1 MKILIAEDDFTLRS
15 LLKAL
20 LIKRGHDVVATV
32 NGAEAWEAMKQP
44 DAPALAILD
53 WMMPEMDGLE
63 VVRRVRALETDQPP
77 YMIMLTSKGEKADI
91 IFGLEAGA
99 DDYLAKPYDPEELSA
114 RINVGRR
121 LIDMQA
127 KLLEAKNALAH
138 EATHDPLTGILNRRA
153 ILDALSRELFRE
165 QRQSNGVAIGILD
178 IDHFKKINDTYGHP
192 IGDEVLCGF
201 VHLLMSNLRPYDY
214 LGRFGGEEFVLI
226 TPGVREEIELRMLYE
241 RLLDLIANNQIPTK
255 AGKIS
260 ITVSIGVAFWDGNE
274 KVEELLTA
282 ADAAMYRAKGEGR
295 NRVCLADR
303 RILAGE
309 SMCIS

>member
-1 MKILIAEDDFTLRS
+1 MKILIAEDDLTLRG

-32 NGAEAWEAMKQP
+32 NGVEAWEAMQQP

-63 VVRRVRALETDQPP
+63 VVRLVRALETDQPP

-91 IFGLEAGA
+91 IAGLEAGA

-121 LIDMQA
+121 MIDMQA
-127 KLLEAKNALAH
+127 KLLEARNALAH

-153 ILDALSRELFRE
+153 ILDALSRELSRE
-165 QRQSNGVAIGILD
+165 QRQSNGVAIGIFD

-192 IGDEVLCGF
+192 VGDEVLCGF
-201 VHLLMSNLRPYDY
+201 VHQLMSNLRPYDY
-214 LGRFGGEEFVLI
+214 LGRFGGEEFVMI
-226 TPGVREEIELRMLYE
+226 TPGIREGIELKMLYE
-241 RLLDLIANNQIPTK
+241 RLLDVIVNNQIPTK
-255 AGKIS
+255 AGNTS
-260 ITVSIGVAFWDGNE
+260 ITVSIGVAIWNGNE
-274 KVEELLTA
+274 KVDELLTA
-282 ADAAMYRAKGEGR
+282 ADAAMYRAKREGR

-303 RILAGE
+303 RI
-309 SMCIS
+309 

>member
-1 MKILIAEDDFTLRS
+1 MKILIAEDDLTLRG

-32 NGAEAWEAMKQP
+32 NGVEAWEAMQQP

-63 VVRRVRALETDQPP
+63 VVRLVRALETDQPP

-91 IFGLEAGA
+91 IAGLEAGA

-121 LIDMQA
+121 MIDMQA
-127 KLLEAKNALAH
+127 KLLEARNALAH

-153 ILDALSRELFRE
+153 ILDALSRELSRE
-165 QRQSNGVAIGILD
+165 QRQSNGMAIGIFD

-192 IGDEVLCGF
+192 VGDEVLCGF

-214 LGRFGGEEFVLI
+214 LGRFGGEEFVMI
-226 TPGVREEIELRMLYE
+226 TPGIREGIELKMLYE
-241 RLLDLIANNQIPTK
+241 RLIDVIANNQIPTK
-255 AGKIS
+255 AGNTS
-260 ITVSIGVAFWDGNE
+260 ITVSIGVAIWNGNE
-274 KVEELLTA
+274 KVDELLTA
-282 ADAAMYRAKGEGR
+282 ADAAMYRAKREGR

-303 RILAGE
+303 RI
-309 SMCIS
+309 

>member
-1 MKILIAEDDFTLRS
+1 MKILIAEDDLTLRS

-32 NGAEAWEAMKQP
+32 NGVEAWEAMQQP

-63 VVRRVRALETDQPP
+63 VVRRVRAMETDQPP

-91 IFGLEAGA
+91 IVGLEAGA
-99 DDYLAKPYDPEELSA
+99 DDYLAKPYDPEELGA

-121 LIDMQA
+121 MIDMQA
-127 KLLEAKNALAH
+127 KLLEARNALAH

-153 ILDALSRELFRE
+153 ILDALSRELSRE
-165 QRQSNGVAIGILD
+165 QRQSNGVAIGIFD

-192 IGDEVLCGF
+192 VGDEVLCGF

-214 LGRFGGEEFVLI
+214 LGRFGGEEFVMI
-226 TPGVREEIELRMLYE
+226 TPGIREGIELKMLYE
-241 RLLDLIANNQIPTK
+241 RFLDVIANNQVPTK
-255 AGKIS
+255 AGNIS
-260 ITVSIGVAFWDGNE
+260 ITVSIGVAIWRGNE
-274 KVEELLTA
+274 KVDELLTA
-282 ADAAMYRAKGEGR
+282 ADAAMYRAKREGR

-303 RILAGE
+303 
-309 SMCIS
+309 